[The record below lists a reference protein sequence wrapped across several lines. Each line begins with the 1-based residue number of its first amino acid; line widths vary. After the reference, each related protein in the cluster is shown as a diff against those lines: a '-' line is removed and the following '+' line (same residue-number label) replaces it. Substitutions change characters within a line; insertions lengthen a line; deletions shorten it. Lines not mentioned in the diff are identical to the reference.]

1 MEPGRVHYRRLAV
14 MPTATHQ
21 IPAASKRS
29 AFILLAATI
38 AIGTVSFTFVKVA
51 LRELSAVGLATGR
64 VVSSAAL
71 FVIMMACSPQRYR
84 RIERGNRTRVILC
97 GLLGSAGFHLLFVWG
112 QQRVSVAVAAVVMA
126 TMPTLVALGE
136 VTFLRHRLT
145 AQHIIGIAL
154 CTAGC
159 IAIGMAAGSAGGTSL
174 LGAGAVAMAAI
185 VWAGVTVS
193 TRGIAHL
200 YDAWWLNTPGTL
212 LGAVLVL
219 AIEAPN
225 ASEFTSLSLKG
236 WLLVI
241 WLGTASSAFIYF
253 AMTRAMTTLS
263 ATTAISLGTIVTPSS
278 MLVAW
283 LILDDAPRV
292 LELVAAAVVI
302 AGVVLV
308 TAEPR
313 NGTDRASR
321 RRA

>member
-1 MEPGRVHYRRLAV
+1 MVFSRH
-14 MPTATHQ
+14 
-21 IPAASKRS
+21 
-29 AFILLAATI
+29 
-38 AIGTVSFTFVKVA
+38 
-51 LRELSAVGLATGR
+51 
-64 VVSSAAL
+64 
-71 FVIMMACSPQRYR
+71 RYR
-84 RIERGNRTRVILC
+84 PIERGNRTRVILC

-126 TMPTLVALGE
+126 TMPMLVAVGE
-136 VTFLRHRLT
+136 VTFLKHRLT
-145 AQHIIGIAL
+145 VRNLTGIAL

-159 IAIGMAAGSAGGTSL
+159 IAIGLAAGSGGGTSL
-174 LGAGAVAMAAI
+174 LGAGAVGLAAV
-185 VWAGVTVS
+185 VWATVTVS

-212 LGAVLVL
+212 LGALVVL

-263 ATTAISLGTIVTPSS
+263 ATTAISLGTIATPSS
-278 MLVAW
+278 MIVAW
-283 LILDDAPRV
+283 LLLGDSPDV
-292 LELVAAAVVI
+292 LEVLAAAVVI

-313 NGTDRASR
+313 NR
-321 RRA
+321 

>member
-1 MEPGRVHYRRLAV
+1 VLSTTKNQV
-14 MPTATHQ
+14 
-21 IPAASKRS
+21 PAASKRS
-29 AFILLAATI
+29 AFLLLAAAI
-38 AIGTVSFTFVKVA
+38 SIGTFSFTFVKVA

-64 VVSSAAL
+64 VVSSALLFAL
-71 FVIMMACSPQRYR
+71 VMATSRRRYR
-84 RIERGNRTRVILC
+84 RIERGNRIRVILC

-126 TMPTLVALGE
+126 TMPMLVAVGE
-136 VTFLRHRLT
+136 VTFLHHRLT
-145 AQHIIGIAL
+145 AQHLLGIAL
-154 CTAGC
+154 CTVGC
-159 IAIGMAAGSAGGTSL
+159 VAIGLAAGSAGGTSL
-174 LGAGAVAMAAI
+174 LGAGAIGMAAI
-185 VWAGVTVS
+185 VWASVTVS

-212 LGAVLVL
+212 LGALVVL

-225 ASEFTSLSLKG
+225 AAEFGALSLKG

-263 ATTAISLGTIVTPSS
+263 ATTAISLSTIVTPSS

-283 LILDDAPRV
+283 LLLGDAPGA

-313 NGTDRASR
+313 KPATA
-321 RRA
+321 

>member
-1 MEPGRVHYRRLAV
+1 MLSTTKNQV
-14 MPTATHQ
+14 
-21 IPAASKRS
+21 PAASKRS
-29 AFILLAATI
+29 AFLLLAAAI
-38 AIGTVSFTFVKVA
+38 SIGTFSFTFVKVA

-64 VVSSAAL
+64 VVSSALLFAL
-71 FVIMMACSPQRYR
+71 VMATSRRRYR
-84 RIERGNRTRVILC
+84 RIERGNRIRVILC

-126 TMPTLVALGE
+126 TMPMLVAVGE
-136 VTFLRHRLT
+136 VTFLHHRLT
-145 AQHIIGIAL
+145 AQHLLGIAL
-154 CTAGC
+154 CTVGC
-159 IAIGMAAGSAGGTSL
+159 VAIGLAAGSAGGTSL
-174 LGAGAVAMAAI
+174 LGAGAIGMAAI
-185 VWAGVTVS
+185 VWASVTVS

-212 LGAVLVL
+212 LGALVVL

-225 ASEFTSLSLKG
+225 AAEFGALSLKG

-263 ATTAISLGTIVTPSS
+263 ATTAISLSTIVTPSS

-283 LILDDAPRV
+283 LLLGDAPGA

-313 NGTDRASR
+313 KPATA
-321 RRA
+321 

>member
-1 MEPGRVHYRRLAV
+1 
-14 MPTATHQ
+14 
-21 IPAASKRS
+21 
-29 AFILLAATI
+29 LLAAAI
-38 AIGTVSFTFVKVA
+38 SIGTFSFTFVKVA

-64 VVSSAAL
+64 VVSSALLFAL
-71 FVIMMACSPQRYR
+71 VMATSRRRYR
-84 RIERGNRTRVILC
+84 RIERGNRIRVILC

-126 TMPTLVALGE
+126 TMPMLVAVGE
-136 VTFLRHRLT
+136 VTFLHHRLT
-145 AQHIIGIAL
+145 AQHLLGIAL
-154 CTAGC
+154 CTVGC
-159 IAIGMAAGSAGGTSL
+159 VAIGLAAGSAGGTSL
-174 LGAGAVAMAAI
+174 LGAGAIGMAAI
-185 VWAGVTVS
+185 VWASVTVS

-212 LGAVLVL
+212 LGALVVL

-225 ASEFTSLSLKG
+225 AAEFGALSLKG

-263 ATTAISLGTIVTPSS
+263 ATTAISLSTIVTPSS

-283 LILDDAPRV
+283 LLLGDAPGA

-313 NGTDRASR
+313 KPATA
-321 RRA
+321 

>member
-1 MEPGRVHYRRLAV
+1 M
-14 MPTATHQ
+14 
-21 IPAASKRS
+21 
-29 AFILLAATI
+29 LAAAI
-38 AIGTVSFTFVKVA
+38 SIGTFSFTFVKVA

-64 VVSSAAL
+64 VVSSALLFAL
-71 FVIMMACSPQRYR
+71 VMATSRRRYR
-84 RIERGNRTRVILC
+84 RIERGNRIRVILC

-126 TMPTLVALGE
+126 TMPMLVAVGE
-136 VTFLRHRLT
+136 VTFLHHRLT
-145 AQHIIGIAL
+145 AQHLLGIAL
-154 CTAGC
+154 CTVGC
-159 IAIGMAAGSAGGTSL
+159 VAIGLAAGSAGGTSL
-174 LGAGAVAMAAI
+174 LGAGAIGMAAI
-185 VWAGVTVS
+185 VWASVTVS

-212 LGAVLVL
+212 LGALVVL

-225 ASEFTSLSLKG
+225 AAEFGALSLKG

-263 ATTAISLGTIVTPSS
+263 ATTAISLSTIVTPSS

-283 LILDDAPRV
+283 LLLGDAPGA

-313 NGTDRASR
+313 KPATA
-321 RRA
+321 